1 MFLHFTFFCFFWFV
15 SISVCLG
22 NLGGFGLGN
31 LALALRL
38 MIRLVSVLC
47 VRGFMLG
54 VGMLID
60 FTLGDS
66 RVD

>member
-31 LALALRL
+31 LAFALRL
-38 MIRLVSVLC
+38 MIRLVSVLR
-47 VRGFMLG
+47 VSGFILG
-54 VGMLID
+54 VEMLID
-60 FTLGDS
+60 FPLGGS